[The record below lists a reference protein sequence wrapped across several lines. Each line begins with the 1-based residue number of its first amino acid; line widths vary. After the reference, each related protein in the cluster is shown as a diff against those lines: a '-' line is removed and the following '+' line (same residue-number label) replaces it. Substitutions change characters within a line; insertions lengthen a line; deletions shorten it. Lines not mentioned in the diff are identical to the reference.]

1 MIKKNSIIFSI
12 TTLILTGGILS
23 MFFGVF
29 LPEIISNFSS
39 FPFSVKT
46 AFVILIGLYILLA
59 YCSIYGNYLLL
70 NKDKLNPY
78 LVILTVLFCLSF
90 GVNNANFK
98 FLLFSID
105 FNINLNFTEIS
116 LRPGINVIGIFFV
129 FWLNWLK
136 HIYSFTFQENNLSE

>member
-1 MIKKNSIIFSI
+1 
-12 TTLILTGGILS
+12 

-39 FPFSVKT
+39 LPFSAKT
-46 AFVILIGLYILLA
+46 AFVIFIGLYILLA

-70 NKDKLNPY
+70 NKDKPNPY
-78 LVILTVLFCLSF
+78 LVILTILFCLSF
-90 GVNNANFK
+90 GVNNTNLK
-98 FLLFSID
+98 FLPFSID
-105 FNINLNFTEIS
+105 FNLNFNFTEIS

-136 HIYSFTFQENNLSE
+136 YIYLCTLQENNLSE